1 MLESPTRDEV
11 VARAVSYPYSPP
23 DTSYVW
29 VANHHV
35 ELVELDPDRLADTKI
50 RPDDESVLS
59 LGRYCDQIGIGA
71 RCLEE
76 TRTPVLA
83 YGSNASIEVLG
94 RKLIGSPQ
102 TSVVPVA
109 RALLHD
115 LDVVYSAHFSPY
127 GAIGAALQSS
137 PGTVVSTFVV
147 FVTNALLEALHATEP
162 NYDYRRLL
170 NVRLEI
176 DEDLTLNT
184 VHSYV
189 SKHGCLVLDG
199 DNVALAAR
207 AAENRRLPELLERDV
222 LERAWRQLAPGVE
235 FETFVYENATDR
247 DLARKRTATLR
258 ETARPLDWPTADPAP
273 VSAG

>member
-71 RCLEE
+71 RSLEE

-83 YGSNASIEVLG
+83 YGSNASIEALG
-94 RKLIGSPQ
+94 RKLIGSPE

-162 NYDYRRLL
+162 NYDYRQLL
-170 NVRLEI
+170 N
-176 DEDLTLNT
+176 
-184 VHSYV
+184 V